1 MLYTY
6 FLFQSL
12 QHPCEIETSIIAIF
26 TTEETAPEEGN
37 LLGLEP
43 NFLTLKFTIFSFK
56 FIYFIFR
63 EKGRE
68 KKRERNISVWLPLM
82 CPPTGD
88 LAHNPGMCPRLGIE
102 PATLWFAGQ
111 HSIH

>member
-68 KKRERNISVWLPLM
+68 KKRERNIIVWLPLVH
-82 CPPTGD
+82 PYWGSGPQ
-88 LAHNPGMCPRLGIE
+88 PRHV
-102 PATLWFAGQ
+102 P
-111 HSIH
+111 